1 MKKPSIL
8 VQLLCF
14 LFLFLGPA
22 LSAQGSL
29 LQVVAATDSLQCHG
43 DNDGELFWQISGGT
57 APYSYEWQRL
67 SNSFVF
73 ASGEQTLNGLAGPV
87 GGNLEA
93 NVYIIAI
100 TDAAGNEAR
109 DTVEIGEPG
118 RILVTDVAVD
128 NSRCFHSCDGRI
140 AMTITGGTGTLLTQ
154 WTDEGGPGPVREGL
168 CAGEYVFFILDE
180 RGCRQKG
187 SLGITAPAAIETEVV
202 EEKPSCAGAT
212 NGALSASAV
221 GGTGELSYAWSTG
234 QTATQIAALPDGA
247 YELTVTDESACE
259 LITLIELDDGPTMQ
273 ANLQVNYG
281 CGDGQ
286 IIVSTQPING
296 SAPYTYD
303 WSTGSAAPWLFQMS
317 TGTYELEL
325 TDANGCTDNVTFDLD
340 YVPPLAVEETVQ
352 NVSCPGSADGAVSL
366 AIEGGLPPYSV
377 RWEDNFTD
385 LERVA
390 LSGGVYDYNI
400 SASGCALAGVV
411 VVEEPA
417 AWEAEFIFSPQAN
430 DLLTAT
436 ALVSGGSFPYQ
447 FQWSNGNTG
456 LSASDL
462 SSDQSYSLIVTDAS
476 GCQREWEV
484 QPTLTS
490 LGAIQDEMALQVYPN
505 PSKGVFF
512 VQDQSS
518 IPASSFVIY
527 SPSGQTIHQLQA
539 IPLAPFEIDLSN
551 YPAGTYYLH
560 SKGGASS
567 KVVELMKQ

>member
-1 MKKPSIL
+1 M
-8 VQLLCF
+8 
-14 LFLFLGPA
+14 
-22 LSAQGSL
+22 
-29 LQVVAATDSLQCHG
+29 
-43 DNDGELFWQISGGT
+43 
-57 APYSYEWQRL
+57 
-67 SNSFVF
+67 
-73 ASGEQTLNGLAGPV
+73 
-87 GGNLEA
+87 
-93 NVYIIAI
+93 
-100 TDAAGNEAR
+100 
-109 DTVEIGEPG
+109 EIGEPA
-118 RILVTDVAVD
+118 RILVTDVEVD
-128 NSRCFHSCDGRI
+128 NSRCSDSCDGRI

-154 WTDEGGPGPVREGL
+154 WTDDDEPGPVREGL
-168 CAGEYVFFILDE
+168 CAGEYVFFVLDE

-187 SLGITAPAAIETEVV
+187 SLGITAPTAIETEIAI
-202 EEKPSCAGAT
+202 EEPSCAGAT
-212 NGALSASAV
+212 NGTLTASAS

-234 QTATQIAALPDGA
+234 QTQTQINSLPDGA

-259 LITLIELDDGPTMQ
+259 LSTLINLDDGPQMQ

-286 IIVSTQPING
+286 LIVFTQPING
-296 SAPYTYD
+296 TAPYTYD

-317 TGTYELEL
+317 SGTYELEL
-325 TDANGCTDNVTFDLD
+325 TDANGCTDNLTFDLD

-366 AIEGGLPPYSV
+366 TVEGGLPPYSI
-377 RWEDNFTD
+377 RWEDNVTD

-417 AWEAEFIFSPQAN
+417 SWEAEFIFSPQAN
-430 DLLTAT
+430 DLLMAT

-447 FQWSNGNTG
+447 FQWSNGSTG

-462 SSDQSYSLIVTDAS
+462 TPDQVYSLLVTDAS
-476 GCQREWEV
+476 GCQQEWEV

-490 LGAIQDEMALQVYPN
+490 LAAIQDEMVLEVYPN

-512 VQDQSS
+512 VQDQSPV
-518 IPASSFVIY
+518 PASSFVVY
-527 SPSGQTIHQLQA
+527 SSGGQVVHQLQVG
-539 IPLAPFEIDLSN
+539 PLAPLEIDLSN

-560 SKGGASS
+560 RKGGSS
-567 KVVELMKQ
+567 SGVIELMKQ